1 MNTRLQEMNMLKDV
15 TIAVSSNGRQKRHS
29 VSEIRRSRAGV
40 GWGRDAHQ
48 TVPGMTPGPKGQQK
62 VNGVAAGGGGDGSML
77 SKGMTMRQVLS

>member
-29 VSEIRRSRAGV
+29 VSEIRRSCAGV

-62 VNGVAAGGGGDGSML
+62 MVGVNGVHAVAAGGE
-77 SKGMTMRQVLS
+77 GMGRCQAKE